1 MCGHTPRG
9 LGKSGA
15 VEQCPSEAQADAQQ
29 CSLHEVA
36 RRCRFSIFCTGRR
49 AIHQRRSPT
58 CRTRRNNTSSREMV
72 CSSCLFHALVILRSC
87 SVVVTPYPRP
97 LHTRRRLRAAVPCHQ
112 RAAAVTGAAAAHEK
126 LVEGD
131 EGEQWVEALGPD
143 GSAKQRAAAA
153 AGPDD
158 DIPTLG
164 DDDAAA
170 QKVGPPALESGCKLH
185 HAARCSTP
193 QQSRGVRRCI
203 HCRAGW

>member
-1 MCGHTPRG
+1 M
-9 LGKSGA
+9 
-15 VEQCPSEAQADAQQ
+15 
-29 CSLHEVA
+29 
-36 RRCRFSIFCTGRR
+36 
-49 AIHQRRSPT
+49 
-58 CRTRRNNTSSREMV
+58 
-72 CSSCLFHALVILRSC
+72 
-87 SVVVTPYPRP
+87 VTPYPRP

-131 EGEQWVEALGPD
+131 EGDQWVEALGPD

-170 QKVGPPALESGCKLH
+170 QKVGVPAPESICTLRP
-185 HAARCSTP
+185 AARCSTP
-193 QQSRGVRRCI
+193 QSRDVRRRV
-203 HCRAGW
+203 HCHAGW